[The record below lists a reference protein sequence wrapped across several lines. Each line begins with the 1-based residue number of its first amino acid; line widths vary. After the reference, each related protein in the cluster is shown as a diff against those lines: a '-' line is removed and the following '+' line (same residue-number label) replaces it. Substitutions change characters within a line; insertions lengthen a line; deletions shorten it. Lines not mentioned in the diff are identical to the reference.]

1 MALQDWNQTNENH
14 RPISVLCPPGGRGC
28 NKKKPRHP
36 TSVLSSFHLEDLLE
50 MHYHDFLPKPPP
62 FLSYLP
68 THTMNTS
75 TGPIFQVHHL
85 GDHQDLS
92 RSSNFQQSLC
102 FWEVPYRSLL
112 SVPSHC
118 LLSVMWPSPCL
129 VQTTVPT
136 GLPASSH
143 SFFNSDYTLMKW
155 NHPLHLSLCSK
166 PCNGL

>member
-1 MALQDWNQTNENH
+1 MALQDWNQTNENNH

-28 NKKKPRHP
+28 NKKKPHHP
-36 TSVLSSFHLEDLLE
+36 TSILSSFHLEDLLE
-50 MHYHDFLPKPPP
+50 MHYHDSLPKPPP

-102 FWEVPYRSLL
+102 FWEEPYRSLL

-118 LLSVMWPSPCL
+118 LISNVAFSMPGPDHCPNWSPCIQSL
-129 VQTTVPT
+129 LFQLRLYSYEMKSPT
-136 GLPASSH
+136 AP
-143 SFFNSDYTLMKW
+143 
-155 NHPLHLSLCSK
+155 LSLLK
-166 PCNGL
+166 NL